1 MLSHQLPK
9 SLKTLLLLV
18 VSTSALFAQGHSPI
32 EGIDRHVEAVQRA
45 FEVPGL
51 SVAIVKDG
59 KIVLTRG
66 YGLVKMK
73 KPTQVNERTLFPIA
87 SNTKGVT
94 AAALGILVDRGDLEW
109 DQPVIDHLPAFQL
122 SNPYVT
128 REITVRDLLVHRSGL
143 SLGAGD
149 LLFWPPTSLTRKEI
163 VQKLRYVPL
172 TSSFRSRYAYD
183 NVLYPVAGELIEAV
197 SGMTWEDFL
206 TQHIFKKVG
215 MNRTRPNSE
224 QAYRLRNRA
233 TPHARV
239 DGKIQIVQPFDI
251 DNVAPAGGI
260 HSSAKEMAKWIKL
273 LLNQGKLDDGT
284 TLISKETMRELW
296 TLVTPIP
303 IGTQPPS
310 LAALQSNFLGYAL
323 GFAVRDYRGHKMVT
337 HTGGLP
343 GFLSQVTMLPE
354 QKLGVVV
361 LTNQESGYAFRS
373 ITHWVL
379 DQYLKVSDT
388 DWLAA
393 FKKSERD
400 AQNRLKL
407 TEARIETSR
416 DTSSKP
422 SLPLQ
427 QYANTYSDPWY
438 GNIQISL
445 IKKDHLALEFSHTEM
460 LKGKLEHWQHD
471 TFIVRWNQ
479 RELRADAYITFA
491 LNPEGTINHAKMK
504 AVSPATDFSY
514 DFHDLHLKP
523 LRRNNPNLR

>member
-1 MLSHQLPK
+1 MKAMINHQLTN
-9 SLKTLLLLV
+9 SLKALLLLA
-18 VSTSALFAQGHSPI
+18 VSTSALIAQGQSPI
-32 EGIDRHVEAVQRA
+32 EGLDRHIEAVQRE

-59 KIVLTRG
+59 KIVLTQG
-66 YGLVKMK
+66 YGIVKMG
-73 KPTQVNERTLFPIA
+73 KPTQVNEKTLFPIA

-94 AAALGILVDRGDLEW
+94 ATALGILVDRGELQW

-128 REITVRDLLVHRSGL
+128 REFTVRDLLVHRSGL

-206 TQHIFKKVG
+206 IRNIFQKVG
-215 MNRTRPNSE
+215 MNRTRPIAK
-224 QAYRLRNRA
+224 QANILRNRA

-239 DGKIQIVQPFDI
+239 NGKIQIVQPFDI

-260 HSSAKEMAKWIKL
+260 HSSAEEMAKWIKV
-273 LLNQGKLDDGT
+273 LLNQGQLDDGT
-284 TLISKETMRELW
+284 QLISRETVRELW

-310 LAALQSNFLGYAL
+310 LAAMQSNFLGYAL
-323 GFAVRDYRGHKMVT
+323 GFAVRDYRGHKMVS

-343 GFLSQVTMLPE
+343 GFLSQVTMLPK
-354 QKLGVVV
+354 QKLGIVV

-373 ITHWVL
+373 ITHWIL
-379 DQYLKVSDT
+379 DHYLNISDT

-393 FKKSERD
+393 FKESERN
-400 AQNRLKL
+400 AQIRLKQ
-407 TEARIETSR
+407 TEEKIETSR
-416 DTSSKP
+416 DESSRP
-422 SLPLQ
+422 SLPLKE
-427 QYANTYSDPWY
+427 YADTYIDPWY

-445 IKKDHLALEFSHTEM
+445 TKQDRLQLEFSHTEM
-460 LKGKLEHWQHD
+460 LKGELEHWQHD
-471 TFIVRWNQ
+471 TFIVHWHL

-523 LRRNNPNLR
+523 TRRNR